1 MKLKWTKNIFNAI
14 NRNSN
19 SIFYGADR
27 ISKNLLYK
35 ARKLFYVKDNILGK
49 LCNEL
54 ENKNKLFVDDNDNIT
69 APCYTPFVERK
80 KDIDRLTLYSFKG
93 PL

>member
-1 MKLKWTKNIFNAI
+1 MKRTKNIFNAI

-19 SIFYGADR
+19 GIFYGADR

-49 LCNEL
+49 LYNEL
-54 ENKNKLFVDDNDNIT
+54 ENKNKLLVDDNDNIT

-80 KDIDRLTLYSFKG
+80 KGIDRLTLYSFKG